1 MIIVL
6 LLIVLFGLC
15 SYSYDALFPPHI
27 PYDEAQSR
35 RRIKKELKDIEIYR
49 PDHIIR

>member
-1 MIIVL
+1 MIVVL
-6 LLIVLFGLC
+6 LLFALFFLC
-15 SYSYDALFPPHI
+15 SYSYNAMFPPHI
-27 PYDEAQSR
+27 PHDEAQSR